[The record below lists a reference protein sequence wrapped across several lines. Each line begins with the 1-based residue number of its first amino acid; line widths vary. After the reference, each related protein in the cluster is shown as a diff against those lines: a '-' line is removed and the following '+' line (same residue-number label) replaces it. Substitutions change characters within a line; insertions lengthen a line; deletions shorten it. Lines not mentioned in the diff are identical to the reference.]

1 MSAFFGAL
9 AFIVWGLVPIY
20 FHQLGTMEPMLILSS
35 RIFWSAI
42 ILVALFAYKPKL
54 INKAQCTPK
63 NIALAAAAGIL
74 MNLSWLGFV
83 YATISNNI
91 MAASLAFYIT
101 PVMVFFM
108 GFIFFKE
115 HIQKNQKIALFLMV
129 LAIAVYVALDKQLP
143 LLSLAISVSF
153 ASYIAIKKL
162 VTLNTFG
169 AIFFEHIIFA
179 PLALLYIAT
188 HSSGL
193 SATEWGLLVGT
204 APLQLLPIL
213 LLTISLLKTPLS
225 KISLLQYIEPTFHLA
240 LALWVYHEPISLGQK
255 SALIIV
261 IISIMIAS
269 LKTRKK
275 ISIESINKS

>member
-101 PVMVFFM
+101 PVMVFLW
-108 GFIFFKE
+108 
-115 HIQKNQKIALFLMV
+115 A
-129 LAIAVYVALDKQLP
+129 
-143 LLSLAISVSF
+143 SF
-153 ASYIAIKKL
+153 
-162 VTLNTFG
+162 
-169 AIFFEHIIFA
+169 
-179 PLALLYIAT
+179 
-188 HSSGL
+188 
-193 SATEWGLLVGT
+193 
-204 APLQLLPIL
+204 
-213 LLTISLLKTPLS
+213 
-225 KISLLQYIEPTFHLA
+225 
-240 LALWVYHEPISLGQK
+240 
-255 SALIIV
+255 
-261 IISIMIAS
+261 S
-269 LKTRKK
+269 LKSKSKK
-275 ISIESINKS
+275 SKNCVIFNGIGYCCLCCFR